1 MVDLLYNPFWKK
13 LQRDAQKKAQD
24 AQSAKN
30 NPRQGPSEGSTLNKN
45 NLNDRTFKLE
55 SNILHQ
61 YASHNYLFTLSA
73 LNRDDLDLPQRITT
87 LPAHD
92 IIAQSAG
99 IGKGSTFSD
108 SDTQFANAKSK
119 YNQAKDTTSTGRT
132 LTRASEEAMANL
144 KNKLAGANE
153 VLRQNKDIFFETVE
167 IESKPRANAERKLM
181 NYQKMNFVLSEPL
194 GVTLFEKMR
203 AAAGN
208 CGYIDQTEAPFL
220 LTIEFKGYDSN
231 GKMLS
236 GPPKRYLPIRITHA
250 EMRLD
255 AGGSTYNLKASPW
268 TEFAMVNTF
277 LYTQSTGKTDTPN
290 DLDKILIH
298 LANLLNTNQKNQQ
311 THGYRNEA
319 DEYRLTYDPSI
330 TENVNVS
337 PLDINNTSNWSS
349 KVPNTFTAVTYREG
363 DSIAMILERII
374 LQIPKYKDI
383 KKIQETYWNA
393 KSAVTAYDNA
403 YEQLPSEYVPW
414 FKIVT
419 NVHIEP
425 DYDDFL
431 KTHKKI
437 IHFHIK
443 PFYIHIANFAR
454 AGLPG
459 NPSWGNF
466 VRKRYDYIYTGQNHD
481 ITDLR
486 INYDVSYY
494 QAKLINSIISTNKPA
509 DLAKSLA
516 KKILVYL
523 GIEAYPEINLPLKQY
538 PSRQRSSNSG
548 SNEHEDQNQIQEFYD
563 YLTNP
568 LGDMVN
574 VDMEILGDPAF
585 LGHDS
590 AIPMTKPLA
599 SGKFSEKVA
608 GVKGTFYDP
617 ELGAF
622 NFDSAEVVIQLN
634 FRFPTDFNEN
644 TGLYDFSSE
653 STPIFSG
660 LYRINS
666 VLNVFDKGTFK
677 QTLQMSRFNN
687 QDPTQG
693 TSKGTTTKSVS
704 LGETKEVGGGAGSPE
719 AETYLPE

>member
-1 MVDLLYNPFWKK
+1 MARYKPFHPTQQE
-13 LQRDAQKKAQD
+13 LQKQAQAARD
-24 AQSAKN
+24 SLSPKN
-30 NPRQGPSEGSTLNKN
+30 NSTQGPSEGSTLNMN
-45 NLNDRTFKLE
+45 NLNDPTFRLE

-73 LNRDDLDLPQRITT
+73 LNRDDLDFPERITT

-108 SDTQFANAKSK
+108 SNTQFANAKSK
-119 YNQAKDTTSTGRT
+119 YNKANDKTSTGRT
-132 LTRASEEAMANL
+132 LSTASEEAISNL
-144 KNKLAGANE
+144 KNKLAGADT

-181 NYQKMNFVLSEPL
+181 NFTRIKFSLSEPL
-194 GVTLFEKMR
+194 GITLFEKLR

-208 CGYIDQTEAPFL
+208 CGYIDHTEAPFL

-231 GKMLS
+231 GTMLP
-236 GPPKRYLPIRITHA
+236 GPPKRYLPIRITEA
-250 EMRLD
+250 NMRLD
-255 AGGSTYNLKASPW
+255 AGGSTYEVSASPW

-277 LYTQSTGKTDTPN
+277 LYTQSTGEARAVGN
-290 DLDKILIH
+290 NLDAILRS
-298 LANLLNTNQKNQQ
+298 LSDALNNNQKVQRDNK
-311 THGYRNEA
+311 YRSEA
-319 DEYRLTYDPSI
+319 DEYRITYDPLI
-330 TENVNVS
+330 TENVDVG
-337 PLDINNTSNWSS
+337 PLDINNSKIRGSS
-349 KVPNTFTAVTYREG
+349 ARNSFKSVNYREG

-383 KKIQETYWNA
+383 KKIQETYWN
-393 KSAVTAYDNA
+393 KVSAVTLYDNA

-425 DYDDFL
+425 DYDDYL

-459 NPSWGNF
+459 NPSWGNW

-481 ITDLR
+481 ITNLE
-486 INYDVSYY
+486 INYNRAFY
-494 QAKLINSIISTNKPA
+494 QAKLVNSTTVENVAS
-509 DLAKSLA
+509 DFAKSLGR
-516 KKILVYL
+516 KILSFV
-523 GIEAYPEINLPLKQY
+523 GIDTYPEINLPLKQY
-538 PSRQRSSNSG
+538 PMRQRSSNSG
-548 SNEHEDQNQIQEFYD
+548 SNEQEDQAQIQEFYD

-585 LGHDS
+585 VGHDF
-590 AIPMTKPLA
+590 AIPMTKPLDT
-599 SGKFSEKVA
+599 GKFSEKVA
-608 GVKGTFYDP
+608 GVKGSFYDP
-617 ELGAF
+617 DLGAF

-666 VLNVFDKGTFK
+666 VLSVFDKGTFK
-677 QTLQMSRFNN
+677 QNLQMSRFNN
-687 QDPTQG
+687 QDPAQST
-693 TSKGTTTKSVS
+693 TKGTTTTTGVS
-704 LGETKEVGGGAGSPE
+704 LGDVIELDDNDVYYP
-719 AETYLPE
+719 